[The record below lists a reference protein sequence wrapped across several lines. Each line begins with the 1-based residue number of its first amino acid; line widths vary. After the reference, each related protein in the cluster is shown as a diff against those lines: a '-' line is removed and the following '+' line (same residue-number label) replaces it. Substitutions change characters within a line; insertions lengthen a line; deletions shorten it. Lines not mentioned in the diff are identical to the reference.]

1 VTAESAR
8 DVASGRVS
16 VEDAVRAA
24 LERLDRWDAVTNA
37 FSQMF
42 ADEARQEATRPHEGV
57 LAGVP
62 VAVKDLFDVAGRETT
77 GCSAAYRGNVATRDA
92 PVVTSLRAAGAI
104 VIGKTNMHELAFG
117 STNLISACG
126 PAHNPWDPDR
136 ITGGSSGGSGA
147 AVASRVVPI
156 ALGTDTGGSI
166 RIPSSFCGVFGLK
179 PTHGR
184 LSLDGVMPL
193 APTLDCAGPMA
204 WSAGDLALAWLALAG
219 EEPASAGPDRVA
231 VMRTD
236 RATAAVLDGVDAVAT
251 AFTELGASTADVP
264 DGLAGTS
271 DAWLEV
277 AAPEFL
283 AAHPK
288 LAENH
293 DEVHPFIG
301 ALFEFARTLSPEQV
315 EDGRRRQAQT
325 RAWFDEQLRDAEVLV
340 MPATPFPA
348 PRADEYSITVRS
360 GDAIDVHLGGASTF
374 TRAVNLTGLP
384 SLAVPAGR
392 SPEGL
397 PVGVQ
402 MVGRRASEPLLLRAG
417 QALEGLDPRFA
428 SAEPPAPAP
437 APA

>member
-1 VTAESAR
+1 VTAESAQ
-8 DVASGRVS
+8 DIAAGRVS
-16 VEDAVRAA
+16 VEDAVRGA
-24 LERLDRWDAVTNA
+24 LERLDRWEPFTNA
-37 FSQMF
+37 FSQVF
-42 ADEARQEATRPHEGV
+42 AEEAREEAKRPREGV

-62 VAVKDLFDVAGRETT
+62 VAVKDLFDMAGRETT
-77 GCSAAYRGNVATRDA
+77 GCSAAYRGNVAARDA
-92 PVVTSLRAAGAI
+92 PVVTALRDAGAI

-117 STNLISACG
+117 TTNLISACG
-126 PAHNPWDPDR
+126 PAHNPWDLDR
-136 ITGGSSGGSGA
+136 VPGGSSGGSGA

-166 RIPSSFCGVFGLK
+166 RIPSSFCGIFGLK
-179 PTHGR
+179 PSHGR

-193 APTLDCAGPMA
+193 ATSLDCPGPMA
-204 WSAGDLALAWLALAG
+204 WSTGDLALAWVALAG
-219 EEPASAGPDRVA
+219 EEPASATPTRVA

-236 RATAAVLDGVDAVAT
+236 RATDAVLEGVEAVAT
-251 AFTELGASTADVP
+251 ALGELGASTTDVP

-277 AAPEFL
+277 AAPEFR

-301 ALFEFARTLSPEQV
+301 AFLEFARTLSPEQV
-315 EDGRRRQAQT
+315 EDGRRRQSQT
-325 RAWFDEQLRDAEVLV
+325 RAWFDDELRDAEILL

-348 PRADEYSITVRS
+348 PRADDESITVRS
-360 GDAIDVHLGGASTF
+360 GDTIDVHLGGASTF

-392 SPEGL
+392 APDGL

-402 MVGRRASEPLLLRAG
+402 MVGRRGSEPLLLRAAT
-417 QALEGLDPRFA
+417 ALEGLDPRFA

-437 APA
+437 ASA